1 MNILLVLLLLLGY
14 ATTSG
19 AQIYYSSLDEIR
31 REANKGNAQG
41 LYDLGCC
48 YYNGSFGIEQDFK
61 SAVEWFRKAA
71 DKGNSNAMYMLGC
84 CYIDEEG
91 VELDYIE
98 GLKYLRLADQKGDKH
113 ARTVIEDIKGN
124 GHHDWGEIGF
134 SGYYDQGVLDEKKIE
149 DLKHKAVQGNVYACL
164 VLGHSYKNKKDYI
177 NAFQYYQAAAN
188 TLTRESINQLNKED
202 AKSKGEEYSWDL
214 EGLPMEICDQLGW
227 CYEHGYGTKRDYK
240 KAIEFYHKSDFF
252 GFGENE
258 DVRSEL
264 DSLCL
269 GMREGCAPSP
279 TCMIPEIR
287 EGLCYLKLKDYK
299 TASSY
304 FCYKITEVLKNRK
317 ENWHMRPAHPAEP
330 LWAAEIYYRGW
341 GVDKNY
347 KLAREIL
354 EFVCDDETEFGL
366 ALKAYQ
372 IAPQIY
378 ADACYR
384 LYEFYKN
391 GIGCEKDLAKANAYF
406 KMALKFGSTSA
417 IYDDQVKYET
427 TKVKNQ

>member
-1 MNILLVLLLLLGY
+1 MKNLLLFFLLGY
-14 ATTSG
+14 VSTSG
-19 AQIYYSSLDEIR
+19 AQIYYSSLSEIK
-31 REANKGNAQG
+31 REVSKGNAQG
-41 LYDLGCC
+41 MYDMGCC

-98 GLKYLRLADQKGDKH
+98 GLKYLRLAVQKGNKH
-113 ARTVIEDIKGN
+113 AKTVIENIKSN
-124 GHHDWGEIGF
+124 GHDDWGEIKLYGH
-134 SGYYDQGVLDEKKIE
+134 YNQGVLNDEEIVQFKR
-149 DLKHKAVQGNVYACL
+149 KAIQGNAYACL
-164 VLGHSYKNKKDYI
+164 LLGHSYKNKKDYL
-177 NAFQYYQAAAN
+177 NAFQYYQAAADN
-188 TLTRESINQLNKED
+188 LSGEAIKQLNKED
-202 AKSKGEEYSWDL
+202 AKNKGEEYSSDF
-214 EGLPMEICDQLGW
+214 ERLPMEICDQLGW
-227 CYEHGYGTKRDYK
+227 CYEHGYGTKRDYN

-258 DVRSEL
+258 NVRNEL

-269 GMREGCAPSP
+269 GIREAYAPAP

-299 TASSY
+299 TASGY
-304 FCYKITEVLKNRK
+304 FCSDITEYLKDRK
-317 ENWHMRPAHPAEP
+317 EKWYLRPAHPAKP
-330 LWAAEIYYRGW
+330 LWAAEIYYHGW
-341 GVDKNY
+341 GVNKNY

-354 EFVCDDETEFGL
+354 EFVCDDDTEFGL

-391 GIGCEKDLAKANAYF
+391 GIGCEKDPSMANAYF

-427 TKVKNQ
+427 TKVKIQ